1 MEKGHGPT
9 QPIKYFGGEEREM
22 STGNLVTVAIGNQTC
37 SADNVKESLAFML
50 LKNILGNGPNIKRG
64 SLSGKLGK
72 AVAKIEGQKAVG
84 SFNFTYQDT
93 GLAGALLTCEA
104 AIAGN
109 VSTMIYRRSQCLT
122 STPLH
127 KYEVKLFSATFIKH
141 KKCLFEI
148 KSGLF
153 L

>member
-22 STGNLVTVAIGNQTC
+22 SSGNLVTVAIGNQTC

-109 VSTMIYRRSQCLT
+109 VSTYRNSQKHESTLLHTYVLNEFLTAYRSRKT
-122 STPLH
+122 
-127 KYEVKLFSATFIKH
+127 KYF
-141 KKCLFEI
+141 
-148 KSGLF
+148 
-153 L
+153 